1 MHFNEKERL
10 PSVAFS
16 RSLYCSS
23 VNGALAFPLLITPFW
38 KTDVHGSSDEARP
51 SSGSRIESWL
61 CPWDEGVSERTVP
74 VEKGVVDL
82 VEGSARVALESKDG
96 GITGRGVALGLRVE
110 SPLPKERFS
119 GYCFCLAVPPSS
131 CLTPL

>member
-1 MHFNEKERL
+1 MHSNEKEGL

-23 VNGALAFPLLITPFW
+23 VNGALIFPLLITPFW

-51 SSGSRIESWL
+51 SSGPRIESWL
-61 CPWDEGVSERTVP
+61 CPWDEGVSERTVA
-74 VEKGVVDL
+74 VTKGVGGL
-82 VEGSARVALESKDG
+82 VEESGKVALESKDG
-96 GITGRGVALGLRVE
+96 GTAGREVALGLRVE
-110 SPLPKERFS
+110 SPLLKERFS
-119 GYCFCLAVPPSS
+119 GYCFFLVEPSSS